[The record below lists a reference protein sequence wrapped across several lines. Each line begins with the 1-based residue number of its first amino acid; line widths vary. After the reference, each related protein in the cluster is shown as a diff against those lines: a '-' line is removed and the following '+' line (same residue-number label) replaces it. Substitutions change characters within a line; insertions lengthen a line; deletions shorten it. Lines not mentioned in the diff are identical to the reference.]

1 MSIITT
7 IISVLKGVPWQIW
20 VILAAVGLLMIVW
33 ASGVSQGRSIEKRAQ
48 EAAIERIQA
57 EWRDKYA
64 QLEDERDRLA
74 TDLTLARGNV
84 QTVIREV
91 VRDNPVI
98 VRGEC
103 KIDFGTVEVLN
114 KAARGG

>member
-1 MSIITT
+1 M
-7 IISVLKGVPWQIW
+7 LKSLPWP
-20 VILAAVGLLMIVW
+20 VW
-33 ASGVSQGRSIEKRAQ
+33 AALGAMLASIWLAGVFYGRSVEKRAQ

-57 EWRDKYA
+57 EWRDKYVR
-64 QLEDERDRLA
+64 LEDERDRLA

>member
-1 MSIITT
+1 MSIFLA
-7 IISVLKGVPWQIW
+7 VVNFLKGAPWQIW
-20 VILAAVGLLMIVW
+20 AILAAVGLLVAVW

-57 EWRDKYA
+57 EWEDKYA
-64 QLEDERDRLA
+64 RLEDERDRLA